1 MLKIALLQAASIL
14 AVAALAGLLKG
25 SGAALSALAGGAAY
39 FLPNLL
45 FALRLRLAVATR
57 QTGAAGFLVGE
68 AVKLSAVIALL
79 LLLPRVMEVNWPALI
94 AGLFVVLFVNLFA
107 LLLKT

>member
-1 MLKIALLQAASIL
+1 MLKTALLQAVAIL
-14 AVAALAGLLKG
+14 AVAAVAALVAG
-25 SGAALSALAGGAAY
+25 SGGALSALAGGAAY
-39 FLPNLL
+39 LLPNLL
-45 FALRLRLAVATR
+45 FALRLQVAIATG
-57 QTGAAGFLVGE
+57 QAGAAGFLIGE

-79 LLLPRVMEVNWPALI
+79 IGLPRMIEVNWPAML